1 MYCLPQP
8 FILFLIIWQTNC
20 ILVFSKLIPAWL
32 DLHISVLSLDKF
44 CGFVYFKFVFIWS
57 YSQGMVL
64 LPPATN
70 VPYHLDQY
78 CFFFMCYWLWSFNIL
93 AVIQILHCAL
103 VPRGGG
109 QWSCGVQTA
118 SSFSESDSPRMRL
131 VTDPYSCV
139 CACVY
144 LWRRI
149 SEYQTGKLEYTI
161 WWSVFFPQNTAAV
174 VFLLC

>member
-1 MYCLPQP
+1 M
-8 FILFLIIWQTNC
+8 
-20 ILVFSKLIPAWL
+20 FSKLIPAWL
-32 DLHISVLSLDKF
+32 DLHIGVLSLDKF

-109 QWSCGVQTA
+109 
-118 SSFSESDSPRMRL
+118 SDHVVCKLLPPSQK
-131 VTDPYSCV
+131 VTHQ
-139 CACVY
+139 
-144 LWRRI
+144 
-149 SEYQTGKLEYTI
+149 E
-161 WWSVFFPQNTAAV
+161 
-174 VFLLC
+174 

>member
-1 MYCLPQP
+1 MCSTSCICIITGVIFGDDLEYCDIIFIVYCLPQP
-8 FILFLIIWQTNC
+8 FMLFLIIRQTNC

-32 DLHISVLSLDKF
+32 DLHIGVLGLDKF

-70 VPYHLDQY
+70 VPYHLGQY

-103 VPRGGG
+103 VLRGGAT
-109 QWSCGVQTA
+109 Q
-118 SSFSESDSPRMRL
+118 
-131 VTDPYSCV
+131 
-139 CACVY
+139 
-144 LWRRI
+144 
-149 SEYQTGKLEYTI
+149 
-161 WWSVFFPQNTAAV
+161 
-174 VFLLC
+174 